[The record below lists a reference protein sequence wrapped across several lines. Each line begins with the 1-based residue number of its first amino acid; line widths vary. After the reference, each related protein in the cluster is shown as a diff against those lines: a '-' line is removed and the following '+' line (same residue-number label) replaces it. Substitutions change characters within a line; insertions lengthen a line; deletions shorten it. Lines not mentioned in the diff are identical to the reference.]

1 MSSDN
6 SYDSADYDS
15 DDSYD
20 RNDDSYDMNDE
31 EPSVGTQKQEKE
43 ICTASTPPTTNKSD
57 TKKTTATP
65 ERFAMKNYCDVPSSS
80 SDPENHE
87 QRALIVSRDER
98 LSITIKFKKEL
109 NDIKNK
115 RKDLASGVDV
125 CKRMHNIRK
134 RIVSTILASAKTTYA
149 TEEHEYQAIGKFYRG
164 MFRKVAYNDSRP
176 RKDRLF
182 DDTEQA
188 ILIEIARAYG
198 AFGY

>member
-1 MSSDN
+1 MSSDDG
-6 SYDSADYDS
+6 YDSYN
-15 DDSYD
+15 SYD
-20 RNDDSYDMNDE
+20 RNDENYDIDDE
-31 EPSVGTQKQEKE
+31 EPSVGTQKQEKLP
-43 ICTASTPPTTNKSD
+43 IASTPPTANKSD

-65 ERFAMKNYCDVPSSS
+65 ERFAMKNHCDVPLSSP
-80 SDPENHE
+80 DPENRE

-109 NDIKNK
+109 NKIKNK
-115 RKDLASGVDV
+115 RKDPASGVDV
-125 CKRMHNIRK
+125 CKRIQTIRK
-134 RIVSTILASAKTTYA
+134 QIVSTILASAKTTYA
-149 TEEHEYQAIGKFYRG
+149 TEEDEYQAIGKFYRG